1 MAAPRRRGYH
11 RPRMQ
16 RSSRHPT
23 LAHAALWPAAVVLLG
38 AALRF
43 MQMGLIRYGYD
54 QSYPAFQAVGLLDGG
69 VWPLIGQPSSVF
81 LDNPALMPYLQALP
95 LLLWRSPWAVQGFI
109 LLLNSAATWFVW
121 RVAADLLGRRAGLV
135 TACLFAV
142 NPWVVFFSRTTWVQ
156 SLVPFFMAVVAW
168 GLWPAFVEDR
178 PSPRRFL
185 IGGVALTLLTQTY
198 VAAWGALLP
207 VAALLLIFRR
217 RLPRRAFIASLLI
230 FLAGAALY
238 AIGLLTRAEVNTTK
252 AGSFLSSGWQGLTDV
267 GLRHAARLVNGIDFR
282 PAYAAGNPP
291 GELWPA
297 LSWAAVVA
305 LTLALLAGLARAL
318 LALRQPGRER
328 RLAVVLLVWLAV
340 PVLLTSVEGAF
351 DVHPH
356 YLLLTLPA
364 GHVLAAWGIASL
376 LPNLTGGR
384 RAASGRERVRGR
396 PPVTSTL
403 VAVALVAIG
412 LIFAHDLYRANE
424 LIARQPTQPEFDGWS
439 LAAAAEAG
447 RSLRALVTQ
456 DAGPYPRRIAAD
468 GDKALLSG
476 LSATDVQPVRGVE
489 YPDFVLLPDGAPLV
503 YVFDGHAALPDHLQP
518 LLTDEPAHAPSFAD
532 GTRLAFARTRPG
544 VAEAATRAVEPV
556 NWPSDAGLTFVGY
569 TLAAT
574 TAGRQLI
581 TVWRVD
587 ELHPERGAWYVAAS
601 YHVLDAA
608 GNLIANVEAHGQWA
622 HRWELGDVYVERVT
636 LPTHPDAARL
646 EIGLFDSVR
655 GVAYTLFDDEA
666 GVGRY
671 VVPLQDNT
679 PSGE

>member
-1 MAAPRRRGYH
+1 
-11 RPRMQ
+11 
-16 RSSRHPT
+16 
-23 LAHAALWPAAVVLLG
+23 
-38 AALRF
+38 

-81 LDNPALMPYLQALP
+81 LDNPALMPYIQALP

-121 RVAADLLGRRAGLV
+121 RVAAEMLGRRAGLV
-135 TACLFAV
+135 AAFLFAV

-168 GLWPAFVEDR
+168 GLWPAFIGSAAADDNR
-178 PSPRRFL
+178 PSPRRFF

-198 VAAWGALLP
+198 VGAWGVLP
-207 VAALLLIFRR
+207 QVAALLLLFRR
-217 RLPRRAFIASLLI
+217 RLPRRAFIASLLV

-238 AIGLLTRAEVNTTK
+238 AAGLLTRAEVNTTK
-252 AGSFLSSGWQGLTDV
+252 AGSFLSGGGLGLSDV

-291 GELWPA
+291 GAVWAA
-297 LSWAAVVA
+297 LSGAAVVV
-305 LTLALLAGLARAL
+305 LTLALLVGVVRAV
-318 LALRQPGRER
+318 LALRRPGRDR
-328 RLAVVLLVWLAV
+328 RLAIVLLVWFGA
-340 PVLLTSVEGAF
+340 PILLTSVAGAF

-364 GHVLAAWGIASL
+364 GHVLPAWGIALVFKRVTEEEVISPWFSVSSPCLSVSL
-376 LPNLTGGR
+376 F
-384 RAASGRERVRGR
+384 AAF
-396 PPVTSTL
+396 
-403 VAVALVAIG
+403 IG

-424 LIARQPTQPEFDGWS
+424 LVARQPTQPEFDGWS

-447 RSLRALVTQ
+447 ESLRALVQ
-456 DAGPYPRRIAAD
+456 ADDGPFPRRIAAA

-476 LSATDVQPVRGVE
+476 LSATYLQPVRGVAF
-489 YPDFVLLPDGAPLV
+489 PDFVLLPGGAPLV
-503 YVFDGHAALPDHLQP
+503 YVFDGNIPLPDHLQP
-518 LLTDEPAHAPSFAD
+518 LLSDEPAHALSFAD

-544 VAEAATRAVEPV
+544 VAGAATRAVEPV
-556 NWPSDAGLTFVGY
+556 NWPSDAGLTLAGY
-569 TLAAT
+569 ILAET
-574 TAGRQLI
+574 TAGQQLI

-587 ELHPERGAWYVAAS
+587 ALHPDRGGWYVAAS
-601 YHVLDAA
+601 THLLDAA
-608 GNLIANVEAHGQWA
+608 GNLVANIEAQGQWG

-636 LPTHPDAARL
+636 IPGPLPDGGRV

-655 GVAYTLFDDEA
+655 GVAYTLFDGAVEK
-666 GVGRY
+666 GRY
-671 VVPLQDNT
+671 AVSLGGQ
-679 PSGE
+679 EE